1 MIEPRIIDA
10 DGKQVV
16 VKLMDDSWTFN
27 QCVSARPFRPKHG
40 DGKFPD
46 EYLHEVMADNPRN
59 SDAEQREK
67 EEIMRKLRTGAID
80 PEPYA
85 FQYDLGRSLR

>member
-1 MIEPRIIDA
+1 MAEPRVIDA

-27 QCVSARPFRPKHG
+27 QCVSAHPFQR
-40 DGKFPD
+40 
-46 EYLHEVMADNPRN
+46 DNFRN

-67 EEIMRKLRTGAID
+67 EGIVRKLRASEID
-80 PEPYA
+80 ARQYA
-85 FQYDLGRSLR
+85 YRYDLARNVR